1 MFVITADQINSR
13 ATADIVGGT
22 ISRVNERFSGTLL
35 LRADRTA
42 GDELQLLV
50 ASAEPAL
57 QIVLDLTRTG
67 RWSVGCGFGGV
78 NQPLPSSI
86 REAAGGAFI
95 AARAA
100 VDRAK
105 KRPTRFALEH
115 ESGSVEAEDAEAFI
129 DLLLVIR
136 ARRSA
141 EGWELYDLT
150 AEGLTQAEAAGRL
163 DISPQAASKR
173 ARAGE
178 LRAERAAI
186 APILRAMTRL
196 DTLKGSEEGET
207 P

>member
-1 MFVITADQINSR
+1 MFVITADQVNSR
-13 ATADIVGGT
+13 ATADIVGET
-22 ISRVNERFSGTLL
+22 ISRVNEKFAGALL
-35 LRADRTA
+35 LLADRTA

-57 QIVLDLTRTG
+57 QIILDLTRTG
-67 RWSVGCGFGGV
+67 RWSVGCGVGVV
-78 NQPLPSSI
+78 NQPMPSSI

-95 AARAA
+95 AARTA

-115 ESGSVEAEDAEAFI
+115 ESELVEAADAEAFI
-129 DLLLVIR
+129 DLLLAIR

-141 EGWELYDLT
+141 EGWELYDLVID
-150 AEGLTQAEAAGRL
+150 GLTQAEAAGRL

-173 ARAGE
+173 AKAAE

-186 APILRAMTRL
+186 APILRAMARL
-196 DTLKGSEEGET
+196 GTLKGSERGDR